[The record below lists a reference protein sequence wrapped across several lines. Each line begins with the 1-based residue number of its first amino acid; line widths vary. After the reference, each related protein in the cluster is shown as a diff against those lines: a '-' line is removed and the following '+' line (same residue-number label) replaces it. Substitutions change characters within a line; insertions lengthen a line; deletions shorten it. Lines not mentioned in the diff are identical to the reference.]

1 MNTTNV
7 RNRLN
12 APARSAGFSLV
23 ELMIAVAILGIVTA
37 IGYPSFQELLASQ
50 RVRAASSALYDSM
63 LVARSEALK
72 SNASASFALSGSDL
86 ANGWTIQV
94 GGQDVHSQ
102 SALAGLGF
110 SPANPTIVYGA
121 TGRLTSGAN
130 TSITVSTSGTNVK
143 RCIRLDTTGRPRLS
157 EGACS

>member
-1 MNTTNV
+1 MNTTTV
-7 RNRLN
+7 SGHLKT
-12 APARSAGFSLV
+12 PARATGFSLI
-23 ELMIAVAILGIVTA
+23 ELMVVVAILGIVAA

-72 SNASASFALSGSDL
+72 SNATASFALTGSDL
-86 ANGWTIQV
+86 AKGWTIQV
-94 GGQDVHSQ
+94 GGQAVHSQ
-102 SALAGLGF
+102 SALAGLSF
-110 SPANPTIVYGA
+110 SPANPTIVFGA

-130 TSITVSTSGTNVK
+130 TAITVSTSGTNVK
-143 RCIRLDTTGRPRLS
+143 RCIRLDTTGRPRLT

>member
-1 MNTTNV
+1 MNTTKIRGRKEV
-7 RNRLN
+7 R
-12 APARSAGFSLV
+12 ARPAGFSLI
-23 ELMIAVAILGIVTA
+23 ELMIVVAILGIVAA

-50 RVRAASSALYDSM
+50 RVRAASSAFYDSL

-72 SNASASFALSGSDL
+72 SNATASFAMTGSDL

-102 SALAGLGF
+102 SALAGLNF

-130 TSITVSTSGTNVK
+130 TAITVSTTGTNVK
-143 RCIRLDTTGRPRLS
+143 RCIRLDPAGRPRLT

>member
-7 RNRLN
+7 RDRLN
-12 APARSAGFSLV
+12 AQACSAGFSLI
-23 ELMIAVAILGIVTA
+23 ELMIALAILAILTT

-63 LVARSEALK
+63 VVARSEALK
-72 SNASASFALSGSDL
+72 NNANASFALSGSDL
-86 ANGWTIQV
+86 AKGWTIQV

-102 SALAGLGF
+102 SALAGLSF
-110 SPANPTIVYGA
+110 TPANPTIVYGT
-121 TGRLTSGAN
+121 TGRLISGAN
-130 TSITVSTSGTNVK
+130 TAITISTTGTNVQ
-143 RCIRLDTTGRPRLS
+143 RCIRLDTTGRPRLT